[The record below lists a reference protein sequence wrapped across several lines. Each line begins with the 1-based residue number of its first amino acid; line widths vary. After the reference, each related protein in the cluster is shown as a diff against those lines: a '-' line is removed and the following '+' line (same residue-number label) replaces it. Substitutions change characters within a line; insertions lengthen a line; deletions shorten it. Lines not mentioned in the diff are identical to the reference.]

1 MIKSESPWSRK
12 SSAQQHPNQRLEG
25 KGVLQSRVRNWIG
38 QCRAGWLLH
47 SNYSLSTQQYNANL
61 IYSCY
66 CPHGVKF
73 KDLNIKNIYIYHG
86 SYRYTSTC
94 MYGRW
99 EYSPEAFWSLTK
111 CNFPSFYFYFTAVP
125 FDLEKKLILG
135 AKYKNESKIKFDAC
149 WL

>member
-1 MIKSESPWSRK
+1 MKVILRQLCRKTHVSNRQQLSFIKSESPWSRK

-73 KDLNIKNIYIYHG
+73 KDLNIKNIYIYITDHTG
-86 SYRYTSTC
+86 THLHVCTVV
-94 MYGRW
+94 
-99 EYSPEAFWSLTK
+99 ENILQ
-111 CNFPSFYFYFTAVP
+111 
-125 FDLEKKLILG
+125 KLF
-135 AKYKNESKIKFDAC
+135 EV
-149 WL
+149 